1 MSSRA
6 RRVDPAGAAVSA
18 FPWGGQAAPVDHRH
32 PVSGDAHQAA
42 YDAETFAMEHEAHLA
57 ALEREAFGKGYAQG
71 EQAGAE
77 AASQRGEAMLHRL
90 TETLN
95 ELTHVRADMIRQTE
109 KQMVHLAL
117 AIARRILQREV
128 SLDPDLLLAMAR
140 VALERLGESA
150 RVTVRLHPEDYAA
163 AGAARVTDFTT
174 STVTIVSDARLS
186 RGACRVE
193 SDMGLLDVGI
203 DAQLLE
209 VGRALI
215 GTDDPAQPVTT
226 VRSTERAVH
235 V

>member
-6 RRVDPAGAAVSA
+6 RRIDPTTTVVSS
-18 FPWGGQAAPVDHRH
+18 FPWGGHAAAEPA
-32 PVSGDAHQAA
+32 SAAAHQAPF
-42 YDAETFAMEHEAHLA
+42 DAETFAMEHEAHLA
-57 ALEREAFGKGYAQG
+57 ALEREAFGKGFAAG
-71 EQAGAE
+71 ERAGAE
-77 AASQRGEAMLHRL
+77 AAGQRGEATLHRL

-95 ELTHVRADMIRQTE
+95 ELTTVRTEMIRQTE
-109 KQMVHLAL
+109 RQMVHLAL

-163 AGAARVTDFTT
+163 AGAARVADFAGGN
-174 STVTIVSDARLS
+174 VTIVSDNRLS

-193 SDMGLLDVGI
+193 SDMGMLDVGI
-203 DAQLLE
+203 DAQLQE

-215 GTDDPAQPVTT
+215 GSDDPTQSASS
-226 VRSTERAVH
+226 VRTTERAVH